1 MAKLPEPP
9 PAAELV
15 RVGPEAVTLP
25 AGTRLYRIYSRGG
38 LHPGGWG
45 RMRHYGPVGTARFD
59 HHSEPARVQEE
70 RGILYAA
77 SGGDAVATCV
87 AEAFQDAR
95 VVDTRRD
102 DPWLACFAL
111 AEDVPLLDLTGK
123 WPTRA
128 GASAN
133 VNSGPRPRCRRW
145 SRAVYEAFGDLRGLL
160 YASSMNG
167 GEPAVALYERAVGAV
182 PPSPVFNRPL
192 SDPALLVGL
201 GRIADALGY
210 GLS

>member
-1 MAKLPEPP
+1 MARLPEPP
-9 PAAELV
+9 SATELRRIGAET
-15 RVGPEAVTLP
+15 AVLT
-25 AGTRLYRIYSRGG
+25 AGTRLYRIYPRGG
-38 LHPGGWG
+38 NHPTSWG

-59 HHSEPARVQEE
+59 HHAEPAQVQE

-77 SGGDAVATCV
+77 LGGDAVATCV
-87 AEAFQDAR
+87 AGAFQEGR
-95 VVDTRRD
+95 LVDTRRD

-111 AEDVPLLDLTGK
+111 AEDVPLLDLSGK

-133 VNSGPRPRCRRW
+133 VDSGPRPRRRRW
-145 SRAVYEAFGDLRGLL
+145 SRTAYEAYPDLRGLL

-167 GEPAVALYERAVGAV
+167 GQPTVALYERAIGAV
-182 PPSPVFNRPL
+182 PRSPAFNRPL
-192 SDPALLVGL
+192 SDPVLLVGL

>member
-1 MAKLPEPP
+1 V
-9 PAAELV
+9 AELG
-15 RVGPEAVTLP
+15 RTGPEVVVLP
-25 AGTRLYRIYSRGG
+25 AETRLYRVYLRGG
-38 LHPGGWG
+38 DHPTGWS
-45 RMRHYGPVGTARFD
+45 RMRCYGPVGTARFD
-59 HHSEPARVQEE
+59 HHPEPARVHEE

-77 SGGDAVATCV
+77 SGAAAIATCV
-87 AEAFQDAR
+87 AETFQEGR
-95 VVDTRRD
+95 LVDTRRD

-111 AEDVPLLDLTGK
+111 TEDVPLLDLTGK

-133 VNSGPRPRCRRW
+133 IDSGPRPRCRRW
-145 SRAVYEAFGDLRGLL
+145 SRAIHGAYPDLRGLL

-167 GEPAVALYERAVGAV
+167 GEPAVALYERAVAAI
-182 PPSPVFNRPL
+182 PHSPVFNRPL

-210 GLS
+210 GLA

>member
-9 PAAELV
+9 TATEL
-15 RVGPEAVTLP
+15 RGIGPEAMVLP

-38 LHPGGWG
+38 NHPAGWG
-45 RMRHYGPVGTARFD
+45 RMRHYGPVATARFD
-59 HHSEPARVQEE
+59 HHSEPAGVQE

-77 SGGDAVATCV
+77 SGGDAIATCV
-87 AEAFQDAR
+87 AEAFQEGR
-95 VVDTRRD
+95 LVDTHRD

-111 AEDVPLLDLTGK
+111 AEDVPLLNLTGK

-128 GASAN
+128 GASSN

-145 SRAVYEAFGDLRGLL
+145 SRAVYEAFPDLRGLF

-167 GEPAVALYERAVGAV
+167 GQPAVALYERAAGPL
-182 PPSPVFNRPL
+182 PPTPAFNRPL

-201 GRIADALGY
+201 GRIASALGY